1 MLSYLDFAIIEIVC
15 QGQREG
21 HLKVRVIWQLRSGPD
36 HLHIQKVKNKILFMW
51 TYKHNTLSDISKEFH
66 DQY

>member
-21 HLKVRVIWQLRSGPD
+21 HLKV
-36 HLHIQKVKNKILFMW
+36 ILVLLML
-51 TYKHNTLSDISKEFH
+51 N
-66 DQY
+66 